1 MSEAMKQIKKELGSD
16 AVILS
21 SKPVYSAGILGLFKK
36 RSIEVIAAVD
46 PDTYR
51 APDDGQDSHLS
62 QPVPSV
68 SRPAEESL
76 TDGNLFK
83 ELQEL
88 KKMVK
93 GMSRPEGPAYPE
105 ELRAAADLL
114 EEQELSP
121 EIRDSVMEGLILAG
135 ESKSMGRDELFSELK
150 RLLAEELRGVAE
162 WGPRFTKKYISIV
175 GPTGVGKTTTL
186 AKAAAASI
194 LSEDKRVA
202 FITTDTYRIAAIEQ
216 LKTYA
221 GILNIPIEV
230 AYNLDDFKRAAD
242 RFSHYDTVFIDT
254 AGRNFRNPQ
263 YVKDLGGI
271 IDFNEEME
279 TFLVLSLTSKEK
291 DMEEIYQQFSLI
303 AIKQVIFTKTD
314 ETSTY
319 GPMVNF
325 AARNKVGVAYLTNG
339 QNVPDD
345 IEEASPER
353 IAGLV
358 AGGMGHE

>member
-46 PDTYR
+46 PETPRTANDM
-51 APDDGQDSHLS
+51 PESSLS
-62 QPVPSV
+62 QPVPDV
-68 SRPAEESL
+68 SGHTEESR
-76 TDGNLFK
+76 TDGALFK

-93 GMSRPEGPAYPE
+93 GMSRPEGTGYPE
-105 ELRAAADLL
+105 ELKDAADRL
-114 EEQELSP
+114 EDQEISP
-121 EIRDSVMEGLILAG
+121 EIRASVMEGLIQALEGKAL
-135 ESKSMGRDELFSELK
+135 GRDEIFGEMK
-150 RLLAEELRGVAE
+150 RFLTEELREIAE

-263 YVKDLGGI
+263 YVKDLGSI

-319 GPMVNF
+319 GPMFNF
-325 AARNKVGVAYLTNG
+325 AARNRLGVAYLTNG

-345 IEEASPER
+345 IEEGSPER

-358 AGGMGHE
+358 AGGLGDE